1 MHGWSAMVIT
11 SSSMQ
16 KSLFEKIRIHFLFNH
31 PFLSVLALSIPTRY
45 ITNAKSAFQTDG
57 FSLSIDEEKL
67 LTYSEEEIIYLYAH
81 TLLHIVLKHP
91 LRRKAREEL
100 VWNQSCDVVINLI
113 LSEFEHVGV
122 MPSDEILDLD
132 LMGLSVEE
140 VYEIIHK
147 EQEKQPSSEKEE
159 DAKQKSFVYDESKQ
173 DLESSSE
180 SLQSSEEQEKL
191 DNIIIQA
198 LSIAKQ
204 ATKAYDSLR
213 IEIDTLL
220 KPNIDLYD
228 VLKEFLITALFEKTV
243 TYNRP
248 NRKYFEQGLY
258 LPSTQKSKEQLE
270 LIIAIDSSGSVS
282 LDEYK
287 TFLGIVKE
295 VCESFYEYSVTL
307 LPFDLHVKEELI
319 VSFDSFNPINS
330 DNLFIPKSDGGTNF
344 NAVLDFIDTKYAIR
358 SEQLLMVL
366 SDGEFDIGRSLVCET
381 LFVLSQKKNC
391 AKFERYGR
399 VIQFNL

>member
-1 MHGWSAMVIT
+1 MLGWSVMATT
-11 SSSMQ
+11 SS
-16 KSLFEKIRIHFLFNH
+16 KPHTALFEKIRIHFLFNH
-31 PFLSVLALSIPTRY
+31 PFLSVLALSIATRY
-45 ITNAKSAFQTDG
+45 TTNAKSAFQTDG

-67 LTYSEEEIIYLYAH
+67 TTYSEEEIIYLYAH

-91 LRRKAREEL
+91 VRRKAREEL

-113 LSEFEHVGV
+113 LSEFDHVGV
-122 MPSDEILDLD
+122 MPSDEVFDAD
-132 LMGLSVEE
+132 MSGLSVEE
-140 VYEIIHK
+140 VYEILYK
-147 EQEKQPSSEKEE
+147 EQEKKPNQEEGEKEQS
-159 DAKQKSFVYDESKQ
+159 KVYDETKH
-173 DLESSSE
+173 DLENPVQM
-180 SLQSSEEQEKL
+180 LQSAQEQEKL

-198 LSIAKQ
+198 LSIAQQ

-213 IEIDTLL
+213 VEIDTLL
-220 KPNIDLYD
+220 KPNIDLHD
-228 VLKEFLITALFEKTV
+228 VLKEFLITALFEKTL

-248 NRKYFEQGLY
+248 NRKYLHQGVY
-258 LPSTQKSKEQLE
+258 LPSAQKSKEQLE
-270 LIIAIDSSGSVS
+270 LMIAIDSSGSVS
-282 LDEYK
+282 LEEYK

-330 DNLFIPKSDGGTNF
+330 ENLFIPKSDGGTNF
-344 NAVLDFIDTKYAIR
+344 NAVLDFIDTHYAIR
-358 SEQLLMVL
+358 SEHLLMVL

-391 AKFERYGR
+391 ARFERYGR

>member
-1 MHGWSAMVIT
+1 MATT
-11 SSSMQ
+11 SSELH
-16 KSLFEKIRIHFLFNH
+16 KALFERIRIHFLFNH

-45 ITNAKSAFQTDG
+45 VTNAKSAFQTDG
-57 FSLSIDEEKL
+57 FSLSIDEAKL
-67 LTYSEEEIIYLYAH
+67 STYREEEIIYLYAH

-91 LRRKAREEL
+91 ARRKVREEL

-113 LSEFEHVGV
+113 LSEFDHVGV
-122 MPSDEILDLD
+122 MPSDEIFDAD
-132 LMGLSVEE
+132 MSGLSVEE
-140 VYEIIHK
+140 VYEILYK
-147 EQEKQPSSEKEE
+147 EQEKKPNPEE
-159 DAKQKSFVYDESKQ
+159 GEKQKSFVYDETKQ

-180 SLQSSEEQEKL
+180 SLQSSGEQEKL

-213 IEIDTLL
+213 VEIDTLL

-228 VLKEFLITALFEKTV
+228 VLKEFLITALFEKNV

-248 NRKYFEQGLY
+248 NRKYFQQGLY

-282 LDEYK
+282 LEEYK

-344 NAVLDFIDTKYAIR
+344 NAVLDFIDAKYAIR

-366 SDGEFDIGRSLVCET
+366 SDGEFDIRRSLVCET

>member
-1 MHGWSAMVIT
+1 MHGWSVMATT
-11 SSSMQ
+11 SSELH
-16 KSLFEKIRIHFLFNH
+16 KALFERIRIHFLFNH

-45 ITNAKSAFQTDG
+45 VTNAKSAFQTDG
-57 FSLSIDEEKL
+57 FSLSIDEAKL
-67 LTYSEEEIIYLYAH
+67 STYREEEIIYLYAH

-91 LRRKAREEL
+91 ARRKVREEL

-113 LSEFEHVGV
+113 LSEFDHVGV
-122 MPSDEILDLD
+122 MPSDEIFDAD
-132 LMGLSVEE
+132 MSGLSVEE
-140 VYEIIHK
+140 VYEILYK
-147 EQEKQPSSEKEE
+147 EQEKKPNPEE
-159 DAKQKSFVYDESKQ
+159 GEKQKSFVYDETKQ

-180 SLQSSEEQEKL
+180 SLQSSGEQEKL

-213 IEIDTLL
+213 VEIDTLL

-228 VLKEFLITALFEKTV
+228 VLKEFLITALFEKNV

-248 NRKYFEQGLY
+248 NRKYFQQGLY

-282 LDEYK
+282 LEEYK

-344 NAVLDFIDTKYAIR
+344 NAVLDFIDAKYAIR

-366 SDGEFDIGRSLVCET
+366 SDGEFDIRRSLVCET